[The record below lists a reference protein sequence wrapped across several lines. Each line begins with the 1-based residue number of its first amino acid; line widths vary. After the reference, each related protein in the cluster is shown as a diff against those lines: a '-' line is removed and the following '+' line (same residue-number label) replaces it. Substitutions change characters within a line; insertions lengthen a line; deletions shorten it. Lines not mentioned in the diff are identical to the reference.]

1 MSRLYPTFPVGS
13 VGHTLLQARGTWHE
27 HVELYKL
34 DGTPLDNDTEAGSG
48 ASGPAPYDSLI
59 YIDFDGRFM
68 QQTNVSFRGRDVH
81 ANTFAAELIDGVLV
95 FDSLGPGAFENI
107 GVSGGPGIL
116 IYNSRHID
124 EACKLYQ
131 EPDFIVYSAPG
142 ERLRT
147 TLLYS
152 AGEATRTCM
161 GKATRLSPTCDHRAD
176 FDPRGPG
183 AEVHEAQLFST
194 QLWASL
200 DNQE

>member
-1 MSRLYPTFPVGS
+1 MPTFFPTFPVGS

-27 HVELYKL
+27 QVELFNL
-34 DGTPLDNDTEAGSG
+34 DGSPLSDDTEAGSG
-48 ASGPAPYDSLI
+48 AAGPSPYDSLI
-59 YIDFDGRFM
+59 YLDFDGQFM
-68 QQTNVSFRGRDVH
+68 KQTNVSFRGREVH
-81 ANTFAAELIDGVLV
+81 ANTFAAELIDGVLQ

-131 EPDFIVYSAPG
+131 EPDFIVYTSPG
-142 ERLRT
+142 HRLRT

-152 AGEATRTCM
+152 NGEATRTCT
-161 GKATRLSPTCDHRAD
+161 GHATRLSPTCDKRAD
-176 FDPRGPG
+176 FDPRGSDG
-183 AEVHEAQLFST
+183 DVHEKNLFTT

-200 DNQE
+200 DQ